1 MRLRH
6 LLLLLPLLLN
16 ACATGPTF
24 DTTRVNR
31 SLTPGT
37 AVAKLTSA
45 EGKQVLWGG
54 VIISTTNLKDSTH
67 IEVLGVALLAGLG
80 IGVYPDFATTL
91 KEIVRVDRQF
101 YPEPAMREG
110 YSQLF
115 TIYQELY
122 PDLKPYY
129 QRLAELELSQFWV
142 RQGA

>member
-1 MRLRH
+1 MSQGR
-6 LLLLLPLLLN
+6 P
-16 ACATGPTF
+16 
-24 DTTRVNR
+24 
-31 SLTPGT
+31 S
-37 AVAKLTSA
+37 
-45 EGKQVLWGG
+45 
-54 VIISTTNLKDSTH
+54 STH